1 MQLLNDKFG
10 DMMRDMIIE
19 AVRNHFG
26 DVPTKVIQ
34 DELSKLLKVSPAT
47 VYNKLSGRNDFS
59 NEEFL
64 LIAGTYNISVDNI
77 IFRNNRDCYHFFT
90 DSRNTKP
97 RDFEEYLLILMQN
110 VNQAGADKDSSIY
123 FICLQPHIFHL
134 MKYPY
139 LLYTKLYTF
148 NLINWKNQQMMQ
160 FDPGKFIQSEN
171 YRHLTQRLYQA
182 YACLP
187 ATEILNQHFIH
198 PLCSQI
204 EYLID
209 SQIIA
214 SQEDI
219 HSIRKELYLLTDELE
234 QTAARGGRE
243 VSKHGFTPID
253 MFVNKFIHISNI
265 VLVQSASKSFFTLQ
279 CEVPDVLKT
288 TDFVFISHFT
298 EWLEKNQEY
307 AVPISKTGGLERKRF
322 FNGMRRQIDETFH

>member
-1 MQLLNDKFG
+1 
-10 DMMRDMIIE
+10 MMRDMIVE
-19 AVRNHFG
+19 SVRNHFG

-34 DELSKLLKVSPAT
+34 EELSKLINVSPAT

-59 NEEFL
+59 IEEY
-64 LIAGTYNISVDNI
+64 LIIASRYNISVDNI
-77 IFRNNRDCYHFFT
+77 IFRNNKDCYHFYT
-90 DSRNTKP
+90 DSKRSKP
-97 RDFEEYLLILMQN
+97 RDYEEYLLTVMQN
-110 VNQAGADKDSSIY
+110 VDQAGAEKDSSIY

-148 NLINWKNQQMMQ
+148 NLINWKNPQLM
-160 FDPGKFIQSEN
+160 KFEPDKFLQSEN
-171 YRHLTQRLYQA
+171 FKQLIRKIYQA
-182 YACLP
+182 YAILP

-209 SQIIA
+209 SQII
-214 SQEDI
+214 STQDDI
-219 HSIRKELYLLTDELE
+219 HAIKKELYMLTDELE
-234 QTAARGGRE
+234 QTAAKGGRE
-243 VSKHGFTPID
+243 VAQYGLIPIE

-265 VLVQSASKSFFTLQ
+265 VLVQSSNKAFFTLQ

-288 TDFVFISHFT
+288 NDFVFISHFT
-298 EWLEKNQEY
+298 DWLEKNQEY

-322 FNGMRRQIDETFH
+322 FNKLHRQIDESFV